1 MRSAQCPAFPLA
13 SLSIALLLAG
23 CAVGPD
29 YVRPAMPVPAGFKE
43 DPDWKP
49 AQPSDRSMPAAWW
62 KAFDD
67 ADLDALAEQVAVANQ
82 NIRVAE
88 ANYRE
93 SAALARQ
100 AFAALFPVVSLDASA
115 TRSKGSSGA
124 TAARSVAPATFDSV
138 TLGATW
144 TVDLWGGLRRSL
156 EEARAN
162 ASASAGDLAA
172 TTLSLQGQLVA
183 DYLSLRVSDEQRR
196 LLEDAVDAYQK
207 SLDLTDSR
215 YRAGVAARSDVTQAQ
230 AQLEATRAQ
239 SIDVRISR
247 AQLEHAIAVLI
258 GKAPADFSIAPRPYQ
273 LQFPIVPAL
282 LPATLLE
289 RRPDVAAAERRAAAA
304 NAQIGVATAAFF
316 PTLTLSAN
324 GGYSAP
330 SGASLFS
337 VPYRVWSLGPTL
349 AEKLFDAGARSAARE
364 QAVASW
370 DAATATYRQ
379 TVLAALQNVED
390 SLASLRIL
398 AQESVVEA
406 TAVKAAQESLAL
418 TTSQYKGGTVSY
430 LNVITAQTT
439 ELTSRQN
446 ALTIDGRR
454 AAATVQLIQALGG
467 GWEGLQPQN

>member
-1 MRSAQCPAFPLA
+1 MRNA
-13 SLSIALLLAG
+13 SHLVASVSVAAIAAG

-29 YVRPAMPVPAGFKE
+29 YVRPTVQLPSGFKE

-49 AQPSDRSMPAAWW
+49 AQPSDQKMPAGWW
-62 KAFDD
+62 KVFNDS
-67 ADLDALAEQVAVANQ
+67 DLDALVEQVAPANQ
-82 NIRVAE
+82 NVLVAE

-93 SAALARQ
+93 AVALARQ
-100 AFAALFPVVSLDASA
+100 AYAALFPVVNLDASA
-115 TRSKGSSGA
+115 TRTKGATGA
-124 TAARSVAPATFDSV
+124 TAARSVAPATFESV
-138 TLGATW
+138 TVGASW
-144 TVDLWGGLRRSL
+144 EVDLWGGLRRSL
-156 EEARAN
+156 EAARATAN
-162 ASASAGDLAA
+162 ASAGDLAA

-183 DYLSLRVSDEQRR
+183 DYLSLRVADEQRR
-196 LLEDAVDAYQK
+196 LLEDAVEAYEK
-207 SLDLTDSR
+207 SLELTESR

-239 SIDVRISR
+239 AIDVQISR

-258 GKAPADFSIAPRPYQ
+258 GKAPADLSVVARPYQ
-273 LQFPIVPAL
+273 LQFPPVPAL
-282 LPATLLE
+282 LPSTLLE

-316 PTLTLSAN
+316 PTLTLAAN
-324 GGYSAP
+324 GGFSAP

-337 VPYRVWSLGPTL
+337 VPFRVWSLGPSL

-364 QAVASW
+364 QAVAGW

-379 TVLAALQNVED
+379 TVLTALQNVED

-398 AQESVVEA
+398 ARESVVEA
-406 TAVKAAQESLAL
+406 AAVKAAQESLAL
-418 TTSQYKGGTVSY
+418 TISQYKGGTVSY

-467 GWEGLQPQN
+467 GWEASAIPD